1 MKVAENVSAAE
12 RRHPAGRYAGILPA
26 CRLEGGVAA
35 GWKPALRGATLLVLL
50 LLATSAAAMPVG
62 NYIAA
67 IEHIDALLASNQR
80 DAAKNAANA
89 LQDVEVVWAK
99 GTFKADPSLLTE
111 ISKGERSR
119 LIATIAELRR
129 ASGMDA
135 AHADR
140 RVLEQI
146 AAEQEPP
153 ELPKGGVIPTK
164 IERDVPLLE
173 RIAEAIGDMF
183 EWLGEMLSKLLEWLL
198 DLLPRRRNAAGE
210 PTPGLHWIVWA
221 VVGAI
226 LLIILY
232 LAIDVLR
239 RSRARGTVDVETSA
253 PIGSKQDE
261 DPLSRGAT
269 EWEKYAHE
277 LASAGRFREAIRA
290 WYHAVLVTC
299 YAAGILHFRKGRTN
313 WEYIASLAPSLE
325 WRPEAIE
332 LTRRFEQEWY
342 GALHS
347 TRDAYD
353 ACSEHA
359 RAVLDAL
366 HRQMRGAA

>member
-1 MKVAENVSAAE
+1 MK
-12 RRHPAGRYAGILPA
+12 
-26 CRLEGGVAA
+26 RL
-35 GWKPALRGATLLVLL
+35 LFLL
-50 LLATSAAAMPVG
+50 LLATNAAAIPIED
-62 NYIAA
+62 YIAA
-67 IEHIDALLASNQR
+67 LERIDAHLAANNLAAAKNEGVTLKDVEVEWAKGKFKADASLLASIQAGQR
-80 DAAKNAANA
+80 A
-89 LQDVEVVWAK
+89 
-99 GTFKADPSLLTE
+99 
-111 ISKGERSR
+111 R

-129 ASGMDA
+129 ATGMSA
-135 AHADR
+135 TQADR
-140 RVLEQI
+140 KLLEQI

-153 ELPKGGVIPTK
+153 ELPKGGVVPTK
-164 IERDVPLLE
+164 FNRDVPLLE
-173 RIAEAIGDMF
+173 RIAE
-183 EWLGEMLSKLLEWLL
+183 ELGEMLEWIGKKLKQFLDWLL
-198 DLLPRRRNAAGE
+198 DLLPRRRNAQGQ
-210 PTPGLHWIVWA
+210 PTPGLHWIVWV

-226 LLIILY
+226 LLVILY

-239 RSRARGTVDVETSA
+239 RSRARGKVAVETSV

-269 EWEKYAHE
+269 EWEKYAVD
-277 LASAGRFREAIRA
+277 LANAERYREAIRA

-332 LTRRFEQEWY
+332 LTRRFEQQWY

-353 ACSEHA
+353 TCSELA
-359 RAVLDAL
+359 QSVLDAL
-366 HRQMRGAA
+366 RRELRGAA